1 MKIVIWSTAPWCAT
15 GYGKNCKYL
24 LQALKGHDVSIMA
37 TYGLTGGM
45 IQVNGVNVIP
55 SNNNFWDMGH
65 WIKYWEGRL
74 SPDLI
79 IQHFDLW
86 VVEPSFIEKWKIKTP
101 IISYMPVDS
110 WPLPAQTKS
119 SAQGVKDNIAMSKFA
134 QKAFLENGLPSS
146 TYIPHTIGDNIF
158 YQSSKEQAKKELG
171 IDPDHFVIGIVGTNK
186 GPRKNIPGQ
195 LLAFKKF
202 HSMNPQARLYLHTY
216 MTGGSRNPEGI
227 DIFGL
232 IEDLG
237 LSGLAYFTSQDDYL
251 AGLPDDHMRVL
262 YTAMDILSECS
273 LGEGF
278 GIPIIEAQACGTPV
292 VGTNGSAITEV
303 IGRGGLLAPVAGKI
317 SWQRLGVYHDIP
329 STDEIVSCYEQIYN
343 DPIPFQT
350 AALENAQRFTFARW
364 KTDWNNYLEEKKW
377 FGNQ

>member
-1 MKIVIWSTAPWCAT
+1 VKIVIWSTAPWCAT

-37 TYGLTGGM
+37 TYGLSGGM

-86 VVEPSFIEKWKIKTP
+86 VVEPNFIEKWKIETP
-101 IISYMPVDS
+101 IVSYMPVDS
-110 WPLPAQTKS
+110 WPLSAQTKN

-202 HSMNPQARLYLHTY
+202 HSINPQARLYLHTY
-216 MTGGSRNPEGI
+216 MTGGSRNSEGI
-227 DIFGL
+227 DIYTL

-237 LSGLAYFTSQDDYL
+237 LSGLVYFTSQDDYL

-292 VGTNGSAITEV
+292 VGTNGSAIAEV
-303 IGRGGLLAPVAGKI
+303 IGRGGLKVAVTEKI
-317 SWQRLGVYHDIP
+317 LWQRLGVYHDIP

-350 AALENAQRFTFARW
+350 AALENAQRFTFTRW
-364 KTDWNNYLEEKKW
+364 KNDWNDYLEEKKW
-377 FGNQ
+377 T